1 MTLWT
6 EKQRKTISERCR
18 DFNVSNYKTKMT
30 EAGGFDK
37 YVRSLGIS
45 MPTKVRTVSEFRQ
58 SVQYIMALMAI
69 WGIDYNN
76 GKVYY
81 RWGNGSSDAFRTSG
95 KGKCR
100 GGNLRTILDDPAVVT
115 TNCNYGVNLLLK
127 EMGLYRCASENYK
140 AWATSYGKTV
150 TKKRDLRPGDMV
162 HFFARSVDR
171 SKPSTWSTG
180 AWKHVA
186 IVYAVEDGK
195 VWLADF
201 GSRFVKSKEPLHYM
215 PINDSP
221 MAGGE
226 YGTRYWTAVHAFDLE
241 DDMKTVDDRA
251 VELRRDIE
259 SYLAAKKAE
268 YGEEVYTMAQG
279 YQVNREAYLRAAA
292 DYVLNGY
299 AGSGEAR
306 KVFFGEDYADVQEK
320 VNWVIK
326 MAEDVIIGKYGSG
339 DVRKAALGD
348 DYYVVQAQVN
358 RILGRGWYGIHCRSF
373 RAQHSDGLGGSR
385 QRP

>member
-6 EKQRKTISERCR
+6 ETQRKTISEHCR
-18 DFNVSNYKTKMT
+18 DFNVSNYKAKMAA
-30 EAGGFDK
+30 AGGFDK

-45 MPTKVRTVSEFRQ
+45 MPAKVRTVSEFRQ
-58 SVQYIMALMAI
+58 AVRYVMALMAI

-76 GKVYY
+76 DKVYY
-81 RWGNGSSDAFRTSG
+81 RWGNGASDAFRTSG
-95 KGKCR
+95 KGKCK
-100 GGNLRTILDDPAVVT
+100 GGTIKAILDDPAVVT
-115 TNCNYGVNLLLK
+115 TNCNYGVNTLLK
-127 EMGLYRCASENYK
+127 VLGWYKAASENYK
-140 AWATSYGKTV
+140 AWSTTYGKPV
-150 TKKRDLRPGDMV
+150 TSKRKLQPGDMV
-162 HFFARSVDR
+162 HFYRSG
-171 SKPSTWSTG
+171 T
-180 AWKHVA
+180 WKHVT

-215 PINDSP
+215 PVNDSP
-221 MAGGE
+221 AAGGE
-226 YGTRYWTAVHAFDLE
+226 YGTYTWKAIHAFDLE
-241 DDMKTVDDRA
+241 DDTVREKTTEDRA
-251 VELRRDIE
+251 VELRREIDAF
-259 SYLAAKKAE
+259 LAAKQKE
-268 YGEEVYTMAQG
+268 HGEEVFSMAQG

-306 KVFFGEDYADVQEK
+306 KVFFGDDYGDVQEK

-326 MAEDVIIGKYGSG
+326 MAEDVIIGRYGSG

-358 RILGRGWYGIHCRSF
+358 RILK
-373 RAQHSDGLGGSR
+373 GG
-385 QRP
+385 